1 MKKITEQKVMQG
13 AFILSVAAIIAKIL
27 SAVYRI
33 PLQNLVGNT
42 GFYVYQQ
49 IYPIYGIGM
58 TFALNGYPNFI
69 SKIIAEEPDQRKK
82 LVLSQYSLMILAVL
96 SVTIFLVLVGG
107 AHPIAQTM
115 GDPQLAPMLRVVA
128 TMFLLMPLLA
138 TGRGYYQGIYDV
150 LPTAKSQVVEQ
161 VVRVSIIILV
171 AILTVRQDWS
181 VYKMGA
187 YAMASSTVA
196 AVAASWFFIP
206 VIGKI
211 VREGNHHFKWSVFRQ
226 LGKRFIVEGGLIC
239 LLSAMII
246 LLQLVDSF
254 TVKNSLVASGM
265 LPGTA
270 KALKGVYD
278 RAQPLVQ
285 VGTVIATAFATT
297 LLPSLTEAL
306 QKRDTGGFYRS
317 ATSLIRVA
325 VAISTAASVG
335 MIALMPFI
343 NRLLFGSST
352 GSGALAIYNLSIIL
366 AAMIF
371 VNNSVLQSMG
381 RLKMTFWAI
390 FAGLCVK
397 VLCNGWAVRHWSID
411 GASWVTVLS
420 LAIIA
425 FAMSWALP
433 ARLLKRVYLEN
444 HFLLKLLVGNA
455 IMFIVV
461 QLMAGFLHLM
471 IAGTGRGA
479 TLIIT
484 AVATLM
490 GALTW
495 LSFVLINRVFTLREW
510 LTIPFGKKI
519 IRTIQRMVK

>member
-1 MKKITEQKVMQG
+1 MRG
-13 AFILSVAAIIAKIL
+13 AFILSVAAIIAKVL

-69 SKIIAEEPDQRKK
+69 SKIIAEEPDEKRK
-82 LVLSQYSLMILAVL
+82 LVLGQYSIMILTVL
-96 SVTIFLVLVGG
+96 SATVFLILVGG
-107 AHPIAQTM
+107 AQPIAQAM
-115 GDPQLAPMLRVVA
+115 GDRQLAPMLRVVA
-128 TMFLLMPLLA
+128 TMFLLMPFLA
-138 TGRGYYQGIYDV
+138 TGRGYYQGIYNV
-150 LPTAKSQVVEQ
+150 IPTAKSQVVEQ

-171 AILTVRQDWS
+171 AIITVQQDWS

-206 VIGKI
+206 VIRKI
-211 VREGNHHFKWSVFRQ
+211 MHEGTAHFQWSVFKD
-226 LGKRFIVEGGLIC
+226 LGKRFVVEGGLIC

-254 TVKNSLVASGM
+254 TVKNNLVAAGM
-265 LPGTA
+265 LPDAA

-285 VGTVIATAFATT
+285 VGTVIATAFATM

-306 QKRDTGGFYRS
+306 QKRDSGAFYRS

-325 VAISTAASVG
+325 VAISSAASVG

-343 NRLLFGSST
+343 NRLLFGSFA
-352 GSGALAIYNLSIIL
+352 GSGALAIYNLSVIL
-366 AAMIF
+366 AALIF

-390 FAGLCVK
+390 AAGL
-397 VLCNGWAVRHWSID
+397 
-411 GASWVTVLS
+411 
-420 LAIIA
+420 
-425 FAMSWALP
+425 
-433 ARLLKRVYLEN
+433 
-444 HFLLKLLVGNA
+444 
-455 IMFIVV
+455 
-461 QLMAGFLHLM
+461 
-471 IAGTGRGA
+471 
-479 TLIIT
+479 
-484 AVATLM
+484 
-490 GALTW
+490 
-495 LSFVLINRVFTLREW
+495 
-510 LTIPFGKKI
+510 
-519 IRTIQRMVK
+519 